1 MENKRLFTAFPDSDL
16 ASNEKPSPD
25 AKIRLLEAAED
36 HFGDHGFAG
45 ASLRGICQAA
55 GVNLAS
61 VKYYFGDKEGLYIA
75 TVKHAHQCT
84 GTIQPDTEF
93 PQDAPPREQLRAFIN
108 IVAHQMCAP
117 ARPSAMK
124 LMMRELAD
132 PGKAAHIVVQEF
144 IQPMAFTLRGIL
156 RALLPRMP
164 EPQLLMTGFSVIGQV
179 LYYRQNRPVSEL
191 IFGKPAIDEISPAMV
206 AEHVTRFTFNALGLA
221 DPQAGGHRPPV
232 QLGQGDDVPPLSET
246 HP

>member
-1 MENKRLFTAFPDSDL
+1 
-16 ASNEKPSPD
+16 
-25 AKIRLLEAAED
+25 LEAAED

-45 ASLRGICQAA
+45 ASLRTICQAA

-75 TVKHAHQCT
+75 TVKHAHQCNAAVELA
-84 GTIQPDTEF
+84 TEF
-93 PQDAPPREQLRAFIN
+93 PHTAPPLEQLRAFIQML
-108 IVAHQMCAP
+108 AHRMCAP

-124 LMMRELAD
+124 LMMREMAD

-144 IQPMAFTLRGIL
+144 IQPMAFALRAIL
-156 RALLPRMP
+156 RQLLPGMT
-164 EPQLLMTGFSVIGQV
+164 EPRLLMTGFSIIGQI
-179 LYYRQNRPVSEL
+179 LYYRQNRPINEL
-191 IFGKPAIDEISPAMV
+191 IFGKANIDEISPPMV
-206 AEHVTRFTFNALGLA
+206 AEHVTRFTFTALGLA

>member
-1 MENKRLFTAFPDSDL
+1 MENKRLFTSVPPSEL
-16 ASNEKPSPD
+16 ACDEKATPD

-45 ASLRGICQAA
+45 ASLRSICQAA

-84 GTIQPDTEF
+84 GTIQPETKF
-93 PQDAPPREQLRAFIN
+93 PHDSPPREQLQAFIS

-124 LMMRELAD
+124 LMMREMAD

-144 IQPMAFTLRGIL
+144 IQPMAFALREIL
-156 RALLPRMP
+156 RALLPKVP
-164 EPQLLMTGFSVIGQV
+164 EPRLLMTGFSIIGQV
-179 LYYRQNRPVSEL
+179 LYYRQNRPISEL
-191 IFGKPAIDEISPAMV
+191 IFGKESVEALTPAMV
-206 AEHVTRFTFNALGLA
+206 AEHVTTFTFGALGL
-221 DPQAGGHRPPV
+221 PLNPSSLEGEGEEGGTP
-232 QLGQGDDVPPLSET
+232 
-246 HP
+246 